1 MSKNSKEYKLSA
13 INKCISD
20 YQDYP
25 YIFWLNQVGKSPLI
39 VKYSDKE
46 KHQIYDIEIDSIF
59 DDKTSKV
66 IRVMFTI
73 WGGYLDNC
81 GTTSSILIAPNS

>member
-1 MSKNSKEYKLSA
+1 MSKNSKEHQLLA
-13 INKCISD
+13 IINQCISD

-25 YIFWLNQVGKSPLI
+25 YVFWLNQIGKSPLI
-39 VKYSDKE
+39 VKYLDKKCHTYE
-46 KHQIYDIEIDSIF
+46 IEIDSVF

-81 GTTSSILIAPNS
+81 GTTGSILIAPN